1 MRRKRFSISAI
12 ILAILCIVPPCILL
26 ALSFFEVWPFP
37 QILPGRI
44 SGNAWKYIA
53 RPENRVASALL
64 TSLIIAL
71 CVAGVSTMMGFLTS
85 MVVAYHKRKKGLLFL
100 TYLPFVLSP
109 VIFAVCLKFY
119 FIKLGLIGTLYGVIL
134 AQLIIAFP
142 YATIVF
148 TGFWTKQMQN
158 YQKLA
163 LTLGAAPGYTF
174 RHVLVPMALPMML
187 VVFFQCFLISWF
199 EYGLTLIIGFG
210 KVETLTLK
218 VFQYLGEANIFYAA
232 LSSSL
237 LILPP
242 IILLWVNKKIIYH
255 KTI

>member
-1 MRRKRFSISAI
+1 MKNRNHHILKIV
-12 ILAILCIVPPCILL
+12 LAILCIVPPCILL
-26 ALSFFEVWPFP
+26 LMSFFEVWPFP
-37 QILPGRI
+37 QLLPDRF
-44 SGNAWKYIA
+44 NAKAWGYIFQ
-53 RPENRVASALL
+53 PENRVSTSIF

-71 CVAGVSTMMGFLTS
+71 SVACISALLGFFTS
-85 MVVAYHKRKKGLLFL
+85 MVVAYHKYKKGLLLL

-109 VIFAVCLKFY
+109 VIFAVCLKYY
-119 FIKLGLIGTLYGVIL
+119 FIKMGLIGTLYGVIL
-134 AQLIIAFP
+134 AQLIIAYP

-148 TGFWTKQMQN
+148 TGFWNNRMLDF
-158 YQKLA
+158 QKLA
-163 LTLGAAPGYTF
+163 LTLGATPGYIF
-174 RHVLVPMALPMML
+174 SKLLVPMALPMML

-242 IILLWVNKKIIYH
+242 IILLWINKKFIYN

>member
-1 MRRKRFSISAI
+1 MKSKQQTFLK
-12 ILAILCIVPPCILL
+12 ILLAVCCIVPPCILI
-26 ALSFFEVWPFP
+26 AISFFETWPFP
-37 QILPGRI
+37 QILP
-44 SGNAWKYIA
+44 SKFTTDAWLFFFKSENGVTASLFKSILIA
-53 RPENRVASALL
+53 LSVAS
-64 TSLIIAL
+64 
-71 CVAGVSTMMGFLTS
+71 VSAILGFFTS
-85 MVVAYHKRKKGLLFL
+85 MVIAYHKNKKSLLIL

-119 FIKLGLIGTLYGVIL
+119 FIKLGLIGTLQGVVL
-134 AQLIIAFP
+134 AQLIIAYP

-148 TGFWTKQMQN
+148 TGFWN
-158 YQKLA
+158 NRILEYQKLA
-163 LTLGAAPGYTF
+163 LTLGAAPKYIFTK
-174 RHVLVPMALPMML
+174 LLIPMAVPMML

-210 KVETLTLK
+210 KVDTLTLK

-242 IILLWVNKKIIYH
+242 IILLWINKKFIIT